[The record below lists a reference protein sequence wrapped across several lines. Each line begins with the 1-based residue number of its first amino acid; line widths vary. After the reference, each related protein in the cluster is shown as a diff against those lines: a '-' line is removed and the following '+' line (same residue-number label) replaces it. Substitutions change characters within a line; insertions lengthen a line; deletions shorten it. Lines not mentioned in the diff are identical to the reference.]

1 MRWKINHQRCVV
13 ENTNISILN
22 VQVKTNFN
30 QSDDKSNFKRKES
43 VKQRYTIVNAS
54 I

>member
-13 ENTNISILN
+13 ENTNILILI
-22 VQVKTNFN
+22 VQVTNVN
-30 QSDDKSNFKRKES
+30 KSDDKSNFKRKES

-54 I
+54 K